1 MSEMVGDSVVGSS
14 LRCPEAGDLFS
25 YYGLEDDFHY
35 EDLLQLLQNLHQ
47 RDERPQIDKIR
58 ASHQHLWR
66 VSSRAVAPPAARIEA
81 VPSALFASIRA
92 AGGATAR
99 AVLNEQC
106 QVQAITLSI
115 RGRLSRWSNFWS
127 D

>member
-1 MSEMVGDSVVGSS
+1 MCTVIVIRKLVTY
-14 LRCPEAGDLFS
+14 LLN
-25 YYGLEDDFHY
+25 GLEDDLHC

-99 AVLNEQC
+99 AVLYEQC

>member
-1 MSEMVGDSVVGSS
+1 MSIRGYIAS
-14 LRCPEAGDLFS
+14 PEPGDLFS
-25 YYGLEDDFHY
+25 YYGLEDNFHY

-81 VPSALFASIRA
+81 ASALFASKRA
-92 AGGATAR
+92 AGGATD
-99 AVLNEQC
+99 LGQC
-106 QVQAITLSI
+106 FMNSVKCKL
-115 RGRLSRWSNFWS
+115 
-127 D
+127 